1 MTMAAKVVIVGL
13 GYVGL
18 PLAVRAAEVGYD
30 VTGIDSDDQRV
41 KLLEAAQSYVED
53 VTSARLHAALGS
65 GRLRATVK
73 PAGAAGFDVCVL
85 AVPTPM
91 RGGTPDLSLIEHA
104 ARSVAPHVRR
114 GALVVLESTTYPG
127 TTEDLLR
134 PLLEA
139 GSGLC
144 TPDDFFLGYS
154 PERIDPGNDRWRLEN
169 TPKVVAG
176 LEPRSLERVAA
187 FYDRIVQQ
195 TVPVSTPRTAE
206 LAKLLENTFRQ
217 VNVGLVNE
225 LATVADRLGVD
236 LWEAIDAAA
245 TKPFGFLPFR
255 PGPGVGG
262 HCLPT
267 DPSYL
272 SWQVNRVCGRP
283 LRFVELANEINTT
296 MPAYVVRRVAAGLA
310 SRGRPLDGARVLLLG
325 LAYKKNTSDLRES
338 PALEVARLLG
348 TQRAT
353 VRAVEPLAP
362 ADRIPQEIQLV
373 PLTRRELRRADAVV
387 LLTDHDGFD
396 YSMVLECGR
405 YVFDTRNRCR
415 GSHVERL

>member
-1 MTMAAKVVIVGL
+1 MLGNVVVVGL

-18 PLAVRAAEVGYD
+18 PLAIRAAEVGYQ
-30 VTGIDSDDQRV
+30 VTGIDTDERRV
-41 KLLEAAQSYVED
+41 KLLTGSRSYVED
-53 VTSARLHAALGS
+53 VTSARLHAVVAAGQ
-65 GRLRATVK
+65 LRPTATL
-73 PAGAAGFDVCVL
+73 ADAAGFDVCVL
-85 AVPTPM
+85 AVPTPL
-91 RGGTPDLSLIEHA
+91 RDGSPDLGPIEQA
-104 ARSVAPHVRR
+104 ARSIAPHVRR
-114 GALVVLESTTYPG
+114 GSLVVLESTTYPG

-139 GSGLC
+139 GSGLAA
-144 TPDDFFLGYS
+144 PDDFYLGYS
-154 PERIDPGNDRWRLEN
+154 PERIDPGNGHWHLDN

-176 LEPRSLERVAA
+176 LDPRSLERVTA
-187 FYDRIVQQ
+187 FYDHIVQH

-283 LRFVELANEINTT
+283 LRFVELANEVNSG
-296 MPAYVVRRVAAGLA
+296 MPGYVVHRVAAGLA
-310 SRGRPLDGARVLLLG
+310 SRGRTLAGARVLLLG

-338 PALEVARLLG
+338 PALEVARQFG
-348 TQRAT
+348 TQGAS
-353 VRAVEPLAP
+353 VRAVEPLAVAERVP
-362 ADRIPQEIQLV
+362 PEIPLV
-373 PLTRRELRRADAVV
+373 PLTRRDVRWADVVV

-396 YSMVLECGR
+396 YPMVRECAR
-405 YVFDTRNRCR
+405 YLFDTRNRCP
-415 GSHVERL
+415 GPDVERL